1 MADILSILLKAEID
15 IQNSLSG
22 INTQLGQLQ
31 KKINTIKVKIDSK
44 QFDDLNNQIDKV
56 TKKMSSNSKNSLD
69 KDFIKLYQAEMSMLD
84 KVEDKRVKTV
94 ENRRNLEKKAE
105 EAQAKAINKN
115 FEDEQKSQQK
125 KAQAIE
131 KQKQMYTQMFDTIRQ
146 KEDKTDQKKVESINK
161 QKQMYTQM
169 FDKIAAD
176 EQKAETRE
184 QNRIAKFNEKVQ
196 DVSSLDWGNTNSL
209 KDFTK
214 TLETQDTKVES
225 FTKTLDSAGNEIVKF
240 KLVTRDGSDMTKEQ
254 TMVLDKNTQSLYR
267 QSEAMR
273 PNINRM
279 LGFVNQ
285 LKIAIER
292 SVTWGLAMGALY
304 GSIRKV
310 REGIEFISDL
320 DKDLTQIRV
329 ITGMTDEQTRN
340 LAESYAELGFQV
352 GKTVK
357 EISGVSVE
365 LYRQG
370 LALEEVDKRMRVITQ
385 MSAVGN
391 IDIDQTL
398 KVITSSVNALGEE
411 SEKTADIL
419 LKAGAIS
426 ASSAE
431 EIGEA
436 LTKTASSAKSTGLS
450 IEQTT
455 AYLSSLI
462 EITQESP
469 ESLGNSLKTLL
480 ARFTKINEET
490 GEVNENLNEVQRA
503 FESVNIDFTD
513 AEGQIRPFG
522 DLLGELSTKWDG
534 LNKNTQFYLAT
545 QAAGKF
551 VPENTVMYLEN
562 SAISEELLPFML
574 VA

>member
-1 MADILSILLKAEID
+1 MADILSILVDAEID
-15 IQNSLSG
+15 IQNSIG
-22 INTQLGQLQ
+22 
-31 KKINTIKVKIDSK
+31 KINKQLKTLEKKIDSVKIQIDDK
-44 QFDDLNNQIDKV
+44 QLDTLNNKIDKMSKKIKSS
-56 TKKMSSNSKNSLD
+56 TKTNLD

-84 KVEDKRVKTV
+84 KVEEKRVKNIQ
-94 ENRRNLEKKAE
+94 NRRVLERKAE
-105 EAQAKAINKN
+105 ESQAKAINKN
-115 FEDEQKSQQK
+115 IDNQYKLQQAEQ
-125 KAQAIE
+125 
-131 KQKQMYTQMFDTIRQ
+131 M
-146 KEDKTDQKKVESINK
+146 
-161 QKQMYTQM
+161 
-169 FDKIAAD
+169 
-176 EQKAETRE
+176 
-184 QNRIAKFNEKVQ
+184 RIAKLNEKIK
-196 DVSSLDWGNTNSL
+196 DTNGLDWGNTESL
-209 KDFTK
+209 KKFTK

-254 TMVLDKNTQSLYR
+254 SMILDKNTQALYR

-273 PNINRM
+273 PNINRL
-279 LGFVNQ
+279 LGFVEQ
-285 LKIAIER
+285 LKIAISR
-292 SVTWGLAMGALY
+292 SITWGLAMGALY

-310 REGIEFISDL
+310 REGVEFISDL
-320 DKDLTQIRV
+320 DSDLTQIRV
-329 ITGMTDEQTRN
+329 ITGMTSDQTLE
-340 LAESYAELGFQV
+340 LAKSYAQLGFEV

-357 EISGVSVE
+357 EISSVSVE

-391 IDIDQTL
+391 IDTNETL

-436 LTKTASSAKSTGLS
+436 LTKTASSAKATGLS

-462 EITQESP
+462 ETTQESP

-480 ARFTKINEET
+480 ARFNKINEET
-490 GEVNENLNEVQRA
+490 GETNENLNDVQRA
-503 FESVNIDFTD
+503 FESVGVAFTD

-522 DLLGELSTKWDG
+522 DLLDELAPQWDS
-534 LNKNTQFYLAT
+534 LSKNTQFYVAT
-545 QAAGKF
+545 QAAGRLM
-551 VPENTVMYLEN
+551 PHNTAMYYCKLSLIN
-562 SAISEELLPFML
+562 WKTPNVKARAIHKKDINIHLQRLSEM
-574 VA
+574 AA